1 VDLAN
6 LFRVVRRHWLV
17 VAVGLVLT
25 LAVAVVLASQVKPEF
40 EAKTTVLLLTPPQ
53 TQSAEGET
61 IERNPLENPGAVAVT
76 ASALTDV
83 MDSRPFAL
91 RMEAAGVT
99 DPYDVEINPAGGGA
113 LLFARTTSESPDV
126 ALSSLETLLD
136 AMRDE
141 LAGIQERAG
150 IAQSTWISAQAIT
163 LPDEATPVA
172 GSKTRVGLT
181 VLVLGSAATL
191 ALAYAADR
199 IYGDRRPWRDRK
211 RRRGE
216 ADEVSPYASDLLS
229 DLLDEDGGPR
239 RAAASS
245 SQADPPP
252 LRARAL

>member
-6 LFRVVRRHWLV
+6 LFRVVRQHWLI

-25 LAVAVVLASQVKPEF
+25 LAAAVMLASQVKPEF

-83 MDSRPFAL
+83 MASRPFAL
-91 RMEAAGVT
+91 RMLAEGVT
-99 DPYDVEINPAGGGA
+99 DPYEVAINPAGGGA

-126 ALSSLETLLD
+126 ALASLETVLE

-150 IAQSTWISAQAIT
+150 IAQATWISAQAIT

-181 VLVLGSAATL
+181 ALALGSAATL
-191 ALAYAADR
+191 TLAYVADR
-199 IYGDRRPWRDRK
+199 LYGDRRPWRDRK
-211 RRRGE
+211 GRRGGV
-216 ADEVSPYASDLLS
+216 DEVSPYASDLLS
-229 DLLDEDGGPR
+229 DLLDGDGAPERG
-239 RAAASS
+239 AS
-245 SQADPPP
+245 SQAEPAS
-252 LRARAL
+252 LRARAF